1 MTVSLENWLP
11 PRPID
16 HSVGIRRTWT
26 RQEFKDFYWT
36 EDARTWFMTEA
47 QRETWLQEIMADW
60 DTIKWIVRQDRT
72 DRHLKQL
79 VDMDELGGGM
89 LVINSEYGTGK
100 SILANIHL
108 KMWQLLKL
116 NSEKRFFIPS
126 IYWRRK
132 NARDYIKAAPNH
144 SAHSIDEDQRGSG
157 SGSQAVIKHLL
168 NMFETVR
175 KTGKLVM
182 QLGINVEMGR
192 LGRAVAL
199 EIRPFGFNRNTQTNR
214 FIAYSNRE
222 KPMWLGALQRIYL
235 PHERVYYINQ
245 LGTFAEYDAR
255 AAAFSSSSDGIYSE
269 RDELN
274 ELAIRDDLVKVW
286 KDKFDG
292 ITPNL
297 SALSFEARQFFTP
310 QVEKQLE
317 DIVGSAAIIIK
328 QRMKSDGSSSG
339 TPRVNITSKGWD
351 ILRDELLPLSDSE
364 TLAYLI
370 PSIPRESLPDVVER
384 IKPVSEITGEEIRPD
399 SYGKRIRERR
409 RLLQKKTRLL
419 GDAGERAFASWL
431 DSLNPTW
438 GGGGDE
444 TNDVTI
450 PMIPDDDPR
459 GPYPEI
465 AVNVKLTLKDSYKDQ
480 VETTPEDSHPNGI
493 VALLIPRALE
503 IRLFHIS
510 GPKTSLNSS
519 KGILSNVGSLAT
531 KVQEMIIDD

>member
-1 MTVSLENWLP
+1 MSVALENWLP
-11 PRPID
+11 PQPID

-36 EDARTWFMTEA
+36 EDAKTWFMTEA

-60 DTIKWIVRQDRT
+60 DTMKWMVRQDRT

-100 SILANIHL
+100 SILSNTHL

-116 NSEKRFFIPS
+116 NSEKKFFIPS

-168 NMFETVR
+168 NMFETIR

-199 EIRPFGFNRNTQTNR
+199 EIRPFGFNRITQTNR
-214 FIAYSNRE
+214 FIAYSNRG

-235 PHERVYYINQ
+235 PHERVYYINE

-274 ELAIRDDLVKVW
+274 ELAIRDDLVRLW
-286 KDKFDG
+286 EKDFKG

-297 SALSFEARQFFTP
+297 SALSFEARQLFTP

-328 QRMKSDGSSSG
+328 KHMKDGDGSSSG
-339 TPRVNITSKGWD
+339 TLRVKITSKGWD
-351 ILRDELLPLSDSE
+351 ILRDELLPLSDAE

-384 IKPVSEITGEEIRPD
+384 VEPISKTTGEPINPD
-399 SYGKRIRERR
+399 SYGKRIRIRR

-419 GDAGERAFASWL
+419 GDAGERAFVSWL
-431 DSLNPTW
+431 DSLKARW
-438 GGGGDE
+438 GGGGDD
-444 TNDVTI
+444 THDVTI
-450 PMIPDDDPR
+450 PATTSHPQ
-459 GPYPEI
+459 I

-480 VETTPEDSHPNGI
+480 VETTPEDSHPHGI
-493 VALLIPRALE
+493 AALLIPRALE
-503 IRLFHIS
+503 IRLFHID
-510 GPKTSLNSS
+510 GPKTTLNSS
-519 KGILSNVGSLAT
+519 KGILSNVGRLAT
-531 KVQEMIIDD
+531 KVQEMVA